1 VDPFDAL
8 EKHGADAIRWYFY
21 INSAPWLPN
30 RFHDK
35 AVTEGQ
41 QKFMSTLWN
50 TYAFFVLY
58 ANIDEF
64 DASKYTLDYE
74 KLPVMDKWILSRLNT
89 MVKDVDEDLENY
101 RIPEAARALK
111 SAAAELIVQGYRLK
125 VFDAYMTLYTAL
137 VTTAKAVAPMVPFMA
152 ESIYRNLVCSVDPSA
167 PESVHL
173 CDFPAYDAAQID
185 PARINEVT
193 DLIRSLNMG
202 VLIGG
207 SAGAYLDEKCYEELS
222 GYLSGGEADPKKRK
236 AIMFANGMFTEKQR
250 HPKDPIYKLGAS
262 LPHGGSFDELIEKL
276 PAPFKLIV
284 TVTSPDGDFAEITDS
299 SITKSSG
306 IREILKVYGADMK
319 DAVGIGDSGNDVDM
333 IEACGLG
340 IAMGNAYEDARK
352 AADWI
357 TTDID
362 DDGIYNAFV
371 HAGVI
376 ERE

>member
-1 VDPFDAL
+1 MTKYLFLDIDYTLYSPKAGCVPPSAL
-8 EKHGADAIRWYFY
+8 EAIAEARRNGHKVFLCTGR
-21 INSAPWLPN
+21 SLA
-30 RFHDK
+30 
-35 AVTEGQ
+35 
-41 QKFMSTLWN
+41 
-50 TYAFFVLY
+50 
-58 ANIDEF
+58 
-64 DASKYTLDYE
+64 
-74 KLPVMDKWILSRLNT
+74 
-89 MVKDVDEDLENY
+89 
-101 RIPEAARALK
+101 EAADYLRFPVDGFVFA
-111 SAAAELIVQGYRLK
+111 SGAMCYAEGHRV
-125 VFDAYMTLYTAL
+125 
-137 VTTAKAVAPMVPFMA
+137 
-152 ESIYRNLVCSVDPSA
+152 
-167 PESVHL
+167 
-173 CDFPAYDAAQID
+173 YDHPID

-193 DLIRSLNMG
+193 DLIRSPNMG

-207 SAGAYLDEKCYEELS
+207 SAGAYLDEQCYEELS

-262 LPHGGSFDELIEKL
+262 LPHGGSFAELEKRL

-284 TVTSPDGDFAEITDS
+284 TVTSADGDFAEITDS

-376 ERE
+376 EQE